1 MEALRLFQHTKDTSN
16 NIEIIIRVAFR
27 DNYSISRQVNLV
39 EIIIG
44 VAFRDSY
51 SSSIWLKRVEII
63 IGVAFLDNYSSIE
76 NIFELIPTQRINK
89 YLGKSVQTIT
99 ASSKNHRDYQSMQ
112 YKSFQTILGL
122 KFSRIF
128 LLDYYGSPQFPVLP
142 CLLP

>member
-1 MEALRLFQHTKDTSN
+1 MPLISFFFLTQSLGFDLIIAHLKITKMEASRLFQHTKDTSN

-89 YLGKSVQTIT
+89 Y
-99 ASSKNHRDYQSMQ
+99 
-112 YKSFQTILGL
+112 
-122 KFSRIF
+122 SRKKCI
-128 LLDYYGSPQFPVLP
+128 DYYSQQQKSSR
-142 CLLP
+142 LLEHVV